1 MEKGI
6 FITGTDTG
14 CGKTA
19 VTLGLMQSLQA
30 SGETVLGM
38 KPVASGALQ
47 TPAGLRNED
56 ALLIQCQCSGEI
68 PYEWVNPFAYEP
80 PIAPHLAAEE
90 AHRPIGIQAIVEGFT
105 RLSAMADKVV
115 VEGVGGWSV
124 PLNDTDTVADLACQL
139 KLPVILVVGMRLGC
153 INHALLSEASIRQ
166 RGAHLVGWVAN
177 QVEPEMAAYDG
188 NLSTLRKRL
197 SVPCL
202 GEIPW
207 LAQPL
212 PKQVSGYL
220 DLSRL

>member
-30 SGETVLGM
+30 SGQTVLGM

-56 ALLIQCQCSGEI
+56 ALLIQRQCSREI

-80 PIAPHLAAEE
+80 PIAPHLAAEA
-90 AHRPIGIQAIVEGFT
+90 AHRPIGIEAIVEGFT
-105 RLSAMADKVV
+105 RLSAIADKVV

-166 RGAHLVGWVAN
+166 RGARLIGWVAN
-177 QVEPEMAAYDG
+177 QVEPEMAMYEG
-188 NLSTLRKRL
+188 NLNTLRKRL

-207 LAQPL
+207 LPQPL
-212 PKQVSGYL
+212 PVQVCSYL
-220 DLSRL
+220 DVSRL